1 MKRVWDV
8 LMLTLAL
15 NFLAMGGVVAWL
27 YQGGHLDRERVGKI
41 KEVLFPPPP
50 APAAPT
56 TQPTSDTDPAVRP
69 AIQLDELLAKHANL
83 TAGQQVDFVRLT
95 FDAQMAQLDRRSR
108 ELADLKAQIDL
119 ANAKLATD
127 RTALEADRKKL
138 TDDQEKS
145 KKLAT
150 DQGFQDSLN
159 LYNSMPAK
167 QVKGIF
173 VSLSDD
179 AMLQYLQAMEPRTAG
194 KIMKE
199 FKTPEETERIQRI
212 MEMMRKGPPTT
223 QEAKG

>member
-1 MKRVWDV
+1 MKRLLDV
-8 LMLTLAL
+8 LMMTLAV
-15 NFLAMGGVVAWL
+15 NFLALGGVVGWMYL
-27 YQGGHLDRERVGKI
+27 GGHVNRERVGKI
-41 KEVLFPPPP
+41 KEVLFPPPAP
-50 APAAPT
+50 APVPA
-56 TQPTSDTDPAVRP
+56 TQPAAAEDPSVRP
-69 AIQLDELLAKHANL
+69 TIQLDELLAKHANL

-119 ANAKLATD
+119 ANGKLAAD
-127 RTALEADRKKL
+127 RAALEADRKKL
-138 TDDQEKS
+138 TDDQEKA

-159 LYNSMPAK
+159 LYNSMPAR
-167 QVKGIF
+167 QVKAIF
-173 VSLSDD
+173 VSLPDE

-199 FKTPEETERIQRI
+199 FKTPEEEIRIQRV
-212 MEMMRKGPPTT
+212 MDMMRRGSPTT

>member
-1 MKRVWDV
+1 MKRLWDV

-15 NFLAMGGVVAWL
+15 NFLALGGVVAWL
-27 YQGGHLDRERVGKI
+27 HQGGHLDRERVGKI

-50 APAAPT
+50 APAAAT
-56 TQPTSDTDPAVRP
+56 TQPSSDSDPAVHP
-69 AIQLDELLAKHANL
+69 NIQLDELLAKHSNL

-119 ANAKLATD
+119 ANSKLAAD
-127 RTALEADRKKL
+127 RATLESDRKKL
-138 TDDQEKS
+138 TDDQAKA

-167 QVKGIF
+167 QVKTIF

-199 FKTPEETERIQRI
+199 FKTPEETVRIQRI
-212 MEMMRKGPPTT
+212 MEMMRTGPPTT

>member
-1 MKRVWDV
+1 MKRLWDV

-15 NFLAMGGVVAWL
+15 NFLALGGVVAWL
-27 YQGGHLDRERVGKI
+27 HQGGHLDRERVGKI
-41 KEVLFPPPP
+41 REVLFPPPP
-50 APAAPT
+50 TPAAAT
-56 TQPTSDTDPAVRP
+56 TQPSSDSDPAVHP
-69 AIQLDELLAKHANL
+69 AIQLDELLAKHSNL

-119 ANAKLATD
+119 ANSKLAAD
-127 RTALEADRKKL
+127 RATLESDRKKL
-138 TDDQEKS
+138 TDDQAKA

-167 QVKGIF
+167 QVKSIF

-199 FKTPEETERIQRI
+199 FKTPEETIRIQRI
-212 MEMMRKGPPTT
+212 MEMMRTGPPTT